1 MPEGLQ
7 ERVQFL
13 QRPDIWPDAPDV
25 VRAVET
31 HASWVFLTRE
41 YAFKLKKPVKLQRQ
55 DLRTVRA
62 RLLNTRAEVELNRR
76 LAPDV
81 YLGYLPLVRRD
92 DGELAIGCRGHPVDW
107 LVWMRR
113 LPDEDMLDAALRLQT
128 AAPRR
133 LEPAARK
140 LARFYQQ
147 APREELDAATYRSRL
162 RAGVRINRRVLRRP
176 EHALPID
183 VVTRLHDDL
192 ETWLVAERELIEA
205 RTERLVEGHGDLR
218 PDHVYLGSPPAF
230 IDCLE
235 FDRELRIVDPVD
247 EIAFLG
253 MVSASMGG
261 PQVGRVFF
269 ESYESATGDHPPPRL
284 LAFYEALRAGTRARL
299 AALRSLEPGEDA
311 ARARETARHWLQMA
325 EARIGQLGL
334 VH

>member
-1 MPEGLQ
+1 MPEGLE
-7 ERVQFL
+7 ERVRFL

-41 YAFKLKKPVKLQRQ
+41 YAFKLKKPVRLHRQ

-81 YLGYLPLVRRD
+81 YLGYLPIVRRD
-92 DGELAIGCRGHPVDW
+92 DGELAIGCRGEPVDW

-113 LPDEDMLDAALRLQT
+113 LPDHDMLDAALRLQRAT
-128 AAPRR
+128 PRR

-140 LARFYQQ
+140 LARFYAQ
-147 APREELDAATYRSRL
+147 APREEMDGRSYRL
-162 RAGVRINRRVLRRP
+162 RLRSVVRINRRVLRRP
-176 EHALPID
+176 EHALPPE
-183 VVTRLHDDL
+183 VVGQLHDDL
-192 ETWLVAERELIEA
+192 ETWLVAERDLVEERA
-205 RTERLVEGHGDLR
+205 ARLVEGHGDLR

-235 FDRELRIVDPVD
+235 FDRDLRIVDPVD

-253 MVSASMGG
+253 MASAAMGG
-261 PQVGRVFF
+261 PQVGPTFL
-269 ESYESATGDHPPPRL
+269 EAYEAVTGDHPPPRL
-284 LAFYEALRAGTRARL
+284 LAFYEAVRAGTRARL
-299 AALRSLEPGEDA
+299 AALRSMEPGEDA
-311 ARARETARHWLQMA
+311 ARAREVARHWLQLA
-325 EARIGQLGL
+325 EARMGQLGL
-334 VH
+334 VL

>member
-1 MPEGLQ
+1 MPEGVE
-7 ERVQFL
+7 ERVHFL

-41 YAFKLKKPVKLQRQ
+41 YAFKLKKPVRLHRQ

-62 RLLNTRAEVELNRR
+62 RLLNARAEVELNRR
-76 LAPDV
+76 LASDV
-81 YLGYLPLVRRD
+81 YLGYLPVVRRD
-92 DGELAIGCRGHPVDW
+92 DGELAVGCRGDPVDW

-128 AAPRR
+128 ATPRR

-140 LARFYQQ
+140 LARFYQG
-147 APREELDAATYRSRL
+147 APREDLDGRTYRQRL
-162 RAGVRINRRVLRRP
+162 RAAVRMNRRALRRP
-176 EHALPID
+176 EHALSLE

-192 ETWLVAERELIEA
+192 EAWLSAERELVESRA
-205 RTERLVEGHGDLR
+205 ERLVEGHGDLR
-218 PDHVYLGSPPAF
+218 PEHVYLGSPPAF

-253 MVSASMGG
+253 MASASMGG
-261 PQVGRVFF
+261 AMVGPIFL
-269 ESYESATGDHPPPRL
+269 EAYEAVTADRPPPRL

-311 ARARETARHWLQMA
+311 ARAREVARRWLQLA
-325 EARIGQLGL
+325 EARLGQLGL
-334 VH
+334 VL